1 MLGTCNSV
9 SSYMYMMIFT
19 HFSATSSMNVM
30 VSIPGT
36 NQILEGGTAKNSAI
50 YTGEITKDEE
60 SGTI

>member
-1 MLGTCNSV
+1 MHML
-9 SSYMYMMIFT
+9 IFT

-36 NQILEGGTAKNSAI
+36 NQILEGGTAKNSTI
-50 YTGEITKDEE
+50 YSGEITKDEE

>member
-1 MLGTCNSV
+1 MHML
-9 SSYMYMMIFT
+9 IFT